1 MEHLLIL
8 SIAHIF
14 SINNTI
20 DKDDQKSPLLLAVGN
35 DNGKVGVYNYPS
47 LVKSSKFVEG
57 KGHSSHVTNVKWNKD
72 DRYIISVGGEDQ
84 CLMMWR
90 VNKKK

>member
-1 MEHLLIL
+1 
-8 SIAHIF
+8 
-14 SINNTI
+14 
-20 DKDDQKSPLLLAVGN
+20 LAVGN

-57 KGHSSHVTNVKWNKD
+57 KGHSSHVTNVRWNKD